1 MQLEKMIT
9 EGSNTASAE
18 IDRVSTLEMCRIIN
32 DEDKTVP
39 LAVERV
45 LPDIAAAIDVIHAQV
60 SGGGRLI
67 YLGAGTSGRLG
78 ILDASECPPT
88 YGVKPGLV
96 VGLIAGGEY
105 AIQHAVEGAEDS
117 REGGVND
124 LKNINL
130 TAQDVV
136 VGIAASGR
144 TPYVIAGLEYARQLG
159 CRTVGISC
167 NPGSAVSTTAEF
179 AITPIVGAE
188 VVTGSSRMKAGTA
201 QKLVL
206 NMLSTGLMIK
216 SGKDIA
222 DSSANPSYV
231 AADLLSQAEHD
242 KRARAIL
249 VTDSEAL
256 ADAVESEIVRQ
267 LKLLPREAIAR
278 SSIENNGRIII
289 TKDTNAM
296 FELMNLVAPEHLEIA
311 MDKSYD
317 YLEKVENAGS
327 VFLGHFTSEPIGD
340 YYAGANHILPT
351 TATSRFSSALGVHD
365 FVKRIQYMQYDKV
378 AVNKAKHDI
387 ITLAYAE
394 GLQAHAKAIEVRND
408 NN

>member
-9 EGSNTASAE
+9 EGSNAASAE

-124 LKNINL
+124 LKNIGL

-179 AITPIVGAE
+179 AITPVVGAE

-206 NMLSTGLMIK
+206 NMLSTG
-216 SGKDIA
+216 
-222 DSSANPSYV
+222 
-231 AADLLSQAEHD
+231 
-242 KRARAIL
+242 
-249 VTDSEAL
+249 
-256 ADAVESEIVRQ
+256 
-267 LKLLPREAIAR
+267 
-278 SSIENNGRIII
+278 
-289 TKDTNAM
+289 
-296 FELMNLVAPEHLEIA
+296 
-311 MDKSYD
+311 
-317 YLEKVENAGS
+317 
-327 VFLGHFTSEPIGD
+327 
-340 YYAGANHILPT
+340 
-351 TATSRFSSALGVHD
+351 
-365 FVKRIQYMQYDKV
+365 
-378 AVNKAKHDI
+378 
-387 ITLAYAE
+387 
-394 GLQAHAKAIEVRND
+394 
-408 NN
+408 